1 MTCDQADAKAKILVE
16 NATLSVSHNGQRTN
30 LLEGVSLAARQ
41 GAIHALLGPSGSG
54 KSTLLY
60 TLNRLREPDSGNIYL
75 DGENIASLDVFDLR
89 RRIGLVMQKAIF
101 FPGSVGDNILYGPQ
115 LWHKVAAKKN
125 LGKSPVARDP
135 ELAVS
140 TDPRHFLDLV
150 GLDPAWVDRDPGT
163 LSGGQQ
169 QRVALART
177 LANSPEVLLLDE
189 PTSALDAQAVEVL
202 ESLVQRLVR
211 EQGLTV
217 IWVTHDL
224 HQAERVAT
232 EITLLFRGRLIEQ
245 GPAQA
250 FFAEPR
256 TVEGRAYLAGRL
268 GEG

>member
-1 MTCDQADAKAKILVE
+1 MSEEVWLGCRQIERYLREEDSRVHAL
-16 NATLSVSHNGQRTN
+16 R
-30 LLEGVSLAARQ
+30 GVSLDLEP
-41 GAIHALLGPSGSG
+41 GSVHAVVGPSGCG

-60 TLNRLREPDSGNIYL
+60 TLNRLREPDSGDIYL
-75 DGENIASLDVFDLR
+75 DGENIAQLEVFDLR
-89 RRIGLVMQKAIF
+89 RRVGLVMQKAIF
-101 FPGSVGDNILYGPQ
+101 FPGSVGDNILYGPG
-115 LWHKVAAKKN
+115 LWHKVSVRRSLA
-125 LGKSPVARDP
+125 KSPVIQEP

-150 GLDPAWVDRDPGT
+150 GLDPDWVDRDPAT

-177 LANSPEVLLLDE
+177 LANNPEVLLLDE
-189 PTSALDAQAVEVL
+189 PTSALDAQAVEIL
-202 ESLVQRLVR
+202 ENLVRRLVR

-224 HQAERVAT
+224 HQARRVAT

-250 FFAEPR
+250 FFTEPR
-256 TVEGRAYLAGRL
+256 TEEGRAYLAGRL
-268 GEG
+268 GDGK